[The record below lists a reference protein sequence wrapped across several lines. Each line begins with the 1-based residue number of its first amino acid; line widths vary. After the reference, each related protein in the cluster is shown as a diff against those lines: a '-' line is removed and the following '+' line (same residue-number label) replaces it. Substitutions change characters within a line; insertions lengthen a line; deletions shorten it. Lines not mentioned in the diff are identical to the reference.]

1 MKKLVNFVN
10 KLHQATKRN
19 YIERMM
25 NEKVKCMVEAKKY
38 EKNYWDGDRKYGYG
52 GYKFI
57 PGRWKPVAESLIKN
71 YHLNENSKILDVG
84 SGKGFLLYEIK
95 KLLPKIE
102 IVGFD
107 ISKHAISNSK
117 QEVKKNLFNHKA
129 QEKYDYKDKYFDLV
143 VSIGCL
149 HNLEIFDLEKAFK
162 EIQRVGKQSYVL
174 VESFRNE
181 QELFNLQCWALTC
194 QSFYNTDEWK
204 WLFNKFE
211 YTGDYEFIFFE

>member
-19 YIERMM
+19 YLERMM

-129 QEKYDYKDKYFDLV
+129 QEKYDYKD
-143 VSIGCL
+143 
-149 HNLEIFDLEKAFK
+149 
-162 EIQRVGKQSYVL
+162 
-174 VESFRNE
+174 
-181 QELFNLQCWALTC
+181 
-194 QSFYNTDEWK
+194 
-204 WLFNKFE
+204 
-211 YTGDYEFIFFE
+211 